1 MSDMVF
7 CIFWSVFIITK
18 HDSIAYA
25 RHVDANV
32 KPLEGARD
40 KDGVYKH
47 TDPDH
52 ANHTDDH
59 CDEYDSC
66 YLSTQLSWRVEVDNR
81 CNSFAW
87 NLKSIWS

>member
-1 MSDMVF
+1 M
-7 CIFWSVFIITK
+7 TK
-18 HDSIAYA
+18 HDSIAF
-25 RHVDANV
+25 ANV

-52 ANHTDDH
+52 ANHTDD
-59 CDEYDSC
+59 CDESDSC

>member
-1 MSDMVF
+1 M
-7 CIFWSVFIITK
+7 TK
-18 HDSIAYA
+18 HNSIAFA
-25 RHVDANV
+25 KQVDANV

-47 TDPDH
+47 TDAHH

-59 CDEYDSC
+59 CDESDSC
-66 YLSTQLSWRVEVDNR
+66 DLSTQLSWRVEVDNR

>member
-1 MSDMVF
+1 M
-7 CIFWSVFIITK
+7 TK
-18 HDSIAYA
+18 HDSIAFA
-25 RHVDANV
+25 KQVDANV

-52 ANHTDDH
+52 ANHTDD

-66 YLSTQLSWRVEVDNR
+66 YLSTQLS
-81 CNSFAW
+81 
-87 NLKSIWS
+87 